1 MTAPPQTYA
10 TQRRRTYLIGRARP
24 QALIGRNR
32 ETGEILI
39 IVVGAFLGMMSGLL
53 IPMLTF
59 RIVGLVGFPM
69 LALSAVYMPYR
80 GRTFYRWFEVS
91 RSFRR
96 TLRRGARYRSGAPEA
111 GVTLDGREIE
121 IGTPP
126 GVGRVKWLAA
136 AFGPDEIAVL
146 LHPDRRAIT
155 AAIEIEGPGVGL
167 RDSEDQEALV
177 ERFGTLLKHVANGD
191 GHVTR
196 LQMLARTLPA
206 DPDAH
211 ANDVRERGDTAAPG
225 WIQDSYDQLQSMV
238 STSSEQHRAYLVACM
253 VHSREL
259 GHEAQTVAKAARTAP
274 GQYGGA
280 SLPQARGGLRG
291 GPIAKARGKMSQ
303 DEALAVIMAREL
315 TDICAR
321 LTEADI
327 RVRQPLGEARLASL
341 VHSMYDP
348 DHPID
353 HIQAMSQRNAW
364 PAELDARQPTYLQ
377 AKTRESDTRE
387 PWCHATAWVK
397 EWPMTPVG
405 VNFLA
410 PLLVHT
416 PDVIRTVAV
425 CMDLEPTEVA
435 IERMLTEKTNDAA
448 EASRAAKMNRT
459 VDPRD
464 VAAHSRIDQRG
475 DDLASGAAGVNLVGY
490 LTVSSP
496 NPEALARDKRTIR
509 ASAGKS
515 YLKLEWCDREHH
527 RAFVNTLPFATGIR
541 R

>member
-1 MTAPPQTYA
+1 MTVDAQSHAIAP
-10 TQRRRTYLIGRARP
+10 RRTYLIGRARP
-24 QALIGRNR
+24 NAIVGKNR
-32 ETGEILI
+32 ETGEIALI
-39 IVVGAFLGMMSGLL
+39 IAGAFIGMMCGLL
-53 IPMLTF
+53 VPMLTL
-59 RIVGLVGFPM
+59 RIVALVGFPTIA
-69 LALSAVYMPYR
+69 LAAVYVPYN
-80 GRTFYRWFEVS
+80 GRTFYRWFEIN
-91 RSFRR
+91 RSYRR
-96 TLRRGARYRSGAPEA
+96 SVRKGTTGYRSGAAEA
-111 GVTLDGREIE
+111 GTRLDGREVE
-121 IGTPP
+121 VGPPP
-126 GVGRVKWLAA
+126 GIGRINWLAA
-136 AFGPDEIAVL
+136 PFGPDEIAVL
-146 LHPDRRAIT
+146 LHADRRTVT

-177 ERFGTLLKHVANGD
+177 DRFGTLLKHVANGD
-191 GHVTR
+191 GFVTR

-211 ANDVRERGDTAAPG
+211 AKDVERRGDNGAPV
-225 WIQDSYDQLQSMV
+225 WLKDSYDQLQSMV

-253 VHSREL
+253 HYTRDL
-259 GHEAQTVAKAARTAP
+259 AAEAQAIARATRRS
-274 GQYGGA
+274 GG
-280 SLPQARGGLRG
+280 GGRIDKDAG
-291 GPIAKARGKMSQ
+291 
-303 DEALAVIMAREL
+303 LAVIMAREL

-321 LTEADI
+321 LAEADI
-327 RVRQPLGEARLASL
+327 RVRQPLGQGRLASL
-341 VHSMYDP
+341 IHSMYDP

-353 HIQAMSQRNAW
+353 HIQAMTKRNAW
-364 PAELDARQPTYLQ
+364 PAELDAMEPTYLQ
-377 AKTRESDTRE
+377 AKTRESSTRE

-397 EWPMTPVG
+397 ECPMTPVG

-425 CMDLEPTEVA
+425 CMDLEPTEIA
-435 IERMLTEKTNDAA
+435 IERMLTEKVNDEA

-464 VAAHSRIDQRG
+464 IAAHGRLDQRG
-475 DDLASGAAGVNLVGY
+475 EDLASGAAGVNLVGY
-490 LTVSSP
+490 ITVSSRS
-496 NPEALARDKRTIR
+496 PEGLARDKRTIR

>member
-1 MTAPPQTYA
+1 LTTPSQPITP
-10 TQRRRTYLIGRARP
+10 RRTYLIGRARP
-24 QALIGRNR
+24 NAIVGKNR
-32 ETGEILI
+32 ETGEIALI
-39 IVVGAFLGMMSGLL
+39 IAGAFLGMMSGLL
-53 IPMLTF
+53 VPVLSL
-59 RIVGLVGFPM
+59 RIVLLMGFPL
-69 LALSAVYMPYR
+69 LALAAVYVPFKH
-80 GRTFYRWFEVS
+80 RTFYKWFEIN
-91 RSFRR
+91 RSYKRNLR
-96 TLRRGARYRSGAPEA
+96 SGGTLYRSPAAEVG
-111 GVTLDGREIE
+111 TRLDGREIE
-121 IGTPP
+121 IGPPP
-126 GVGRVKWLAA
+126 GIGRINWLAA
-136 AFGPDEIAVL
+136 PFGPDEIAVL
-146 LHPDRRAIT
+146 LHADRRTVT

-177 ERFGTLLKHVANGD
+177 DRFGTLLKHVANGD
-191 GHVTR
+191 GFVTR

-211 ANDVRERGDTAAPG
+211 AKDVAQRGDQQAPG
-225 WIQDSYDQLQSMV
+225 WLRESYDQLQSMV

-253 VHSREL
+253 HYTREL
-259 GHEAQTVAKAARTAP
+259 AAEAHAMARAARHTA
-274 GQYGGA
+274 GTKSRKLDKDAG
-280 SLPQARGGLRG
+280 
-291 GPIAKARGKMSQ
+291 
-303 DEALAVIMAREL
+303 LAVVMAREL

-321 LTEADI
+321 LAEADI
-327 RVRQPLGEARLASL
+327 RVRQPLGQGRLASL

-353 HIQAMSQRNAW
+353 HIQAMTKRNAW
-364 PAELDARQPTYLQ
+364 PAELDAMQPTYLQ
-377 AKTRESDTRE
+377 AKTRESSTRA
-387 PWCHATAWVK
+387 PWCHSTAWVK

-425 CMDLEPTEVA
+425 CMELEPTEIA
-435 IERMLTEKTNDAA
+435 IERMLTEKTND
-448 EASRAAKMNRT
+448 EADANRAAKMNRT

-464 VAAHSRIDQRG
+464 IAAHGRLDQRG
-475 DDLASGAAGVNLVGY
+475 EDLASGAAGVNLVGY
-490 LTVSSP
+490 ITVSSRS
-496 NPEALARDKRTIR
+496 PEALARDKRTIR

>member
-1 MTAPPQTYA
+1 MTTPSPTLAP
-10 TQRRRTYLIGRARP
+10 RRTYVIGRPRP
-24 QALIGRNR
+24 NAIIGRNR
-32 ETGEILI
+32 ESGEIALI
-39 IVVGAFLGMMSGLL
+39 IGGAFLGMMSGLL
-53 IPMLTF
+53 VPMLSL
-59 RIVGLVGFPM
+59 RVVLLCGFPL
-69 LALSAVYMPYR
+69 LALAAVYVPYR
-80 GRTFYRWFEVS
+80 GRTFYRWFEID
-91 RSFRR
+91 RSYRR
-96 TLRRGARYRSGAPEA
+96 LLRQGATYRSDAAEA
-111 GVTLDGREIE
+111 GTRLDGREVDVAP
-121 IGTPP
+121 PP
-126 GVGRVKWLAA
+126 GVGRITWLSAP
-136 AFGPDEIAVL
+136 FGPDEVAVL
-146 LHPDRRAIT
+146 LHTDRRTVT

-177 ERFGTLLKHVANGD
+177 DRFGTLLKHVANGD
-191 GHVTR
+191 GFVSR

-211 ANDVRERGDTAAPG
+211 ARDVEARGDANAPA
-225 WIQDSYDQLQSMV
+225 WLRESYDQLQSMV

-253 VHSREL
+253 PYTREL
-259 GHEAQTVAKAARTAP
+259 AAESAAIAKAASRA
-274 GQYGGA
+274 GGRRL
-280 SLPQARGGLRG
+280 SR
-291 GPIAKARGKMSQ
+291 
-303 DEALAVIMAREL
+303 DEGLAVIMAREL

-327 RVRQPLGEARLASL
+327 RVRQPLGPARLASL
-341 VHSMYDP
+341 IHSMYDP

-353 HIQAMSQRNAW
+353 HIQAMTKRNAW
-364 PAELDARQPTYLQ
+364 PAELDAREPTYLQ
-377 AKTRESDTRE
+377 AKTRESPTRE

-435 IERMLTEKTNDAA
+435 IERMLTEKTNEEA

-459 VDPRD
+459 IDPRD
-464 VAAHSRIDQRG
+464 IAAHQRVDQRG
-475 DDLASGAAGVNLVGY
+475 QDLASGAAGVNLVGWI
-490 LTVSSP
+490 TVSSR
-496 NPEALARDKRTIR
+496 NPDALARDKRTIR

>member
-1 MTAPPQTYA
+1 MSTQSHPIAP
-10 TQRRRTYLIGRARP
+10 RRTYLIGRARP
-24 QALIGRNR
+24 NAIVGKNR
-32 ETGEILI
+32 ETGEIALI
-39 IVVGAFLGMMSGLL
+39 IVGAFLGMMCGLL
-53 IPMLTF
+53 VPMLPL
-59 RIVGLVGFPM
+59 RIASLTGFPM
-69 LALSAVYMPYR
+69 LGLALVYVPYK
-80 GRTFYRWFEVS
+80 GRTFYKWFEIR

-96 TLRRGARYRSGAPEA
+96 TVRRGAGYRSGAAEA
-111 GVTLDGREIE
+111 GIRLDGREVE
-121 IGTPP
+121 IGPPP
-126 GVGRVKWLAA
+126 GIGRINWLSAP
-136 AFGPDEIAVL
+136 FGPDEIAVL
-146 LHPDRRAIT
+146 LHADRKTVT

-177 ERFGTLLKHVANGD
+177 DRFGTLLKHVANGD
-191 GHVTR
+191 GFVTR
-196 LQMLARTLPA
+196 IQMLARTLPA

-211 ANDVRERGDTAAPG
+211 AKDVAQRGDRSSPA
-225 WIQDSYDQLQSMV
+225 WLQESYDQLQSMV

-253 VHSREL
+253 HYTREL
-259 GHEAQTVAKAARTAP
+259 AAEAHTMARAARMH
-274 GQYGGA
+274 Q
-280 SLPQARGGLRG
+280 GGLLRKKLDRDAG
-291 GPIAKARGKMSQ
+291 
-303 DEALAVIMAREL
+303 LAVVMAREL

-321 LTEADI
+321 LAEADI
-327 RVRQPLGEARLASL
+327 RVRQPLGQARLASL

-353 HIQAMSQRNAW
+353 HIQAMSKRNAW
-364 PAELDARQPTYLQ
+364 PAELDAMEPTYLQ
-377 AKTRESDTRE
+377 AKTRESTTRA

-397 EWPMTPVG
+397 EWPLTPVG

-425 CMDLEPTEVA
+425 CMDLEPTEIA
-435 IERMLTEKTNDAA
+435 IERMLTEKTNDDA
-448 EASRAAKMNRT
+448 EASRAAKMNRV

-464 VAAHSRIDQRG
+464 VAHHGRVDQRG
-475 DDLASGAAGVNLVGY
+475 EDLASGAAGVNLVGY
-490 LTVSSP
+490 LTVSSRS
-496 NPEALARDKRTIR
+496 PEALARDKRTIR

>member
-1 MTAPPQTYA
+1 MEAQSHPIAP
-10 TQRRRTYLIGRARP
+10 RRTYLIGRARP
-24 QALIGRNR
+24 NAIVGKNR
-32 ETGEILI
+32 ETGEIALI
-39 IVVGAFLGMMSGLL
+39 IAGGFIGMMCGLL
-53 IPMLTF
+53 VPVLML
-59 RIVGLVGFPM
+59 RIITLVGFPA
-69 LALSAVYMPYR
+69 LALGAVYVPYR
-80 GRTFYRWFEVS
+80 GRTFYKWFEIN
-91 RSFRR
+91 RSYRR
-96 TLRRGARYRSGAPEA
+96 ITRRGATYRSAVAEA
-111 GVTLDGREIE
+111 GTRLDGREVE
-121 IGTPP
+121 VGPPP
-126 GVGRVKWLAA
+126 GIGHINWLAA
-136 AFGPDEIAVL
+136 PFGPDEIAVL
-146 LHPDRRAIT
+146 LHADRRTVT

-177 ERFGTLLKHVANGD
+177 DRFGTLLKHVANGD
-191 GHVTR
+191 GFVTR

-211 ANDVRERGDTAAPG
+211 AKDVERRGDANSPE
-225 WIQDSYDQLQSMV
+225 WLKDSYDQLQSMV

-253 VHSREL
+253 HYTREL
-259 GHEAQTVAKAARTAP
+259 SAEAQAMAR
-274 GQYGGA
+274 A
-280 SLPQARGGLRG
+280 SRHS
-291 GPIAKARGKMSQ
+291 GKRI
-303 DEALAVIMAREL
+303 DRDAGLAVVMAREL

-321 LTEADI
+321 LAEADI
-327 RVRQPLGEARLASL
+327 RVRQPLGQSRLASL

-353 HIQAMSQRNAW
+353 HIQAMTQRNAW
-364 PAELDARQPTYLQ
+364 PAELDAMEPTYLQ
-377 AKTRESDTRE
+377 AKTRESSTRA

-425 CMDLEPTEVA
+425 CMDLEPTELA
-435 IERMLTEKTNDAA
+435 IERMLTEKTNDEA
-448 EASRAAKMNRT
+448 EASRQAKMNRT

-464 VAAHSRIDQRG
+464 IAAHGRLDQRG

-490 LTVSSP
+490 ITVSSRS
-496 NPEALARDKRTIR
+496 PEALARDKRTIR

>member
-1 MTAPPQTYA
+1 MTTQSHQLHPVAP
-10 TQRRRTYLIGRARP
+10 RRTYLIGRARP
-24 QALIGRNR
+24 NAIVGKNR
-32 ETGEILI
+32 ESGEIGMI
-39 IVVGAFLGMMSGLL
+39 IAGAFLGMMSGLL
-53 IPMLTF
+53 VPDITL
-59 RIVGLVGFPM
+59 RIASLVGFPM
-69 LALSAVYMPYR
+69 LALAAVYVPYK
-80 GRTFYRWFEVS
+80 GRTFYRWFEIS
-91 RSFRR
+91 RSYKRI
-96 TLRRGARYRSGAPEA
+96 LRRGTAYRSGAMEA
-111 GVTLDGREIE
+111 GIRGADGREVE
-121 IGTPP
+121 VGPPP
-126 GVGRVKWLAA
+126 GIGRINWLAA
-136 AFGPDEIAVL
+136 PFGPDEIAVL
-146 LHPDRRAIT
+146 LHADRRTVT

-177 ERFGTLLKHVANGD
+177 DRFGTLLKHVANGD
-191 GHVTR
+191 GFVTR
-196 LQMLARTLPA
+196 IQMLARTLPA

-211 ANDVRERGDTAAPG
+211 AKDVAQRGDTQAPG
-225 WIQDSYDQLQSMV
+225 WLRDSYEQLQSMV

-253 VHSREL
+253 HYTREL
-259 GHEAQTVAKAARTAP
+259 AAEAQTIARAA
-274 GQYGGA
+274 
-280 SLPQARGGLRG
+280 LPHKGRRLDRDAGLA
-291 GPIAKARGKMSQ
+291 I
-303 DEALAVIMAREL
+303 VMAREL

-321 LTEADI
+321 LAEADI
-327 RVRQPLGEARLASL
+327 RVRQPLGQSRLASL

-353 HIQAMSQRNAW
+353 HIQAMTKRNAW
-364 PAELDARQPTYLQ
+364 PAELDAVEPTYLQ
-377 AKTRESDTRE
+377 AKTRESSTRA

-425 CMDLEPTEVA
+425 TMDLEPTEVA
-435 IERMLTEKTNDAA
+435 IERMLTEKTNDEAD
-448 EASRAAKMNRT
+448 ASRAAKMNRT

-464 VAAHSRIDQRG
+464 IAAHGRLDQRG
-475 DDLASGAAGVNLVGY
+475 EDLASGAAGVNLVGY
-490 LTVSSP
+490 ITVSSRS
-496 NPEALARDKRTIR
+496 PEALARDKRTIR

>member
-1 MTAPPQTYA
+1 M
-10 TQRRRTYLIGRARP
+10 IGKARP
-24 QALIGRNR
+24 NAIVGKNR
-32 ETGEILI
+32 ETGEIALI
-39 IVVGAFLGMMSGLL
+39 IAGAGLGMISGLAVPVL
-53 IPMLTF
+53 LL
-59 RIVGLVGFPM
+59 RIVGLVGWPL
-69 LALSAVYMPYR
+69 LALAAVYMPYR
-80 GRTFYRWFEVS
+80 RRTFYRWFEIN
-91 RSFRR
+91 RTYRR
-96 TLRRGARYRSGAPEA
+96 TLRTTPTYRSAVQEA
-111 GVTLDGREIE
+111 GVALDGREVE
-121 IGTPP
+121 IGPPP
-126 GVGRVKWLAA
+126 GIGRISWLAA
-136 AFGPDEIAVL
+136 PFGPDEIAVL
-146 LHPDRRAIT
+146 LHVDRRTVT

-191 GHVTR
+191 GFVTR

-211 ANDVRERGDTAAPG
+211 AKDVAQRGDPDADR
-225 WIQDSYDQLQSMV
+225 WLKDSYEQLQSMV

-253 VHSREL
+253 HFTREL
-259 GHEAQTVAKAARTAP
+259 AAEGNAMARAGSVRGAKVDKDSGLAA
-274 GQYGGA
+274 
-280 SLPQARGGLRG
+280 
-291 GPIAKARGKMSQ
+291 
-303 DEALAVIMAREL
+303 VMAREL
-315 TDICAR
+315 NDICAR
-321 LTEADI
+321 LAEADI
-327 RVRQPLGEARLASL
+327 RVRQPLGQARLASL

-353 HIQAMSQRNAW
+353 HIQAMTRRNAW
-364 PAELDARQPTYLQ
+364 PAELDATDPTFLQ
-377 AKTRESDTRE
+377 AKTRESSTRA
-387 PWCHATAWVK
+387 PWHHSTAWVK

-425 CMDLEPTEVA
+425 TMDLEPTDVA
-435 IERMLTEKTNDAA
+435 IERMLTEKTNDDA
-448 EASRAAKMNRT
+448 EASRAAKMNRV

-464 VAAHSRIDQRG
+464 IAHHGRIDQRG
-475 DDLASGAAGVNLVGY
+475 EDLASGAAGVNIVGY
-490 LTVSSP
+490 ITVSSRS
-496 NPEALARDKRTIR
+496 PEALARDKRTIR

>member
-1 MTAPPQTYA
+1 MTTPSHTLTP
-10 TQRRRTYLIGRARP
+10 RRTYLIGRARP
-24 QALIGRNR
+24 NAIIGKNR
-32 ETGEILI
+32 ETGEIAL
-39 IVVGAFLGMMSGLL
+39 IVVGAFLGMMCGLL
-53 IPMLTF
+53 VPVLPLRIALLT
-59 RIVGLVGFPM
+59 GFPM
-69 LALSAVYMPYR
+69 LALAAVYVPYKQ
-80 GRTFYRWFEVS
+80 RTFYKWFEIN
-91 RSFRR
+91 RSFKR
-96 TLRRGARYRSGAPEA
+96 TVRSAGSVYRSGAVEA
-111 GVTLDGREIE
+111 GTRLDGREIE
-121 IGTPP
+121 IGPPP
-126 GVGRVKWLAA
+126 GIGRINWLAA
-136 AFGPDEIAVL
+136 PFGPDEIAVL
-146 LHPDRRAIT
+146 LHADRRTVT

-177 ERFGTLLKHVANGD
+177 DRFGTLLKHVANGD
-191 GHVTR
+191 GFVTR

-211 ANDVRERGDTAAPG
+211 AKDVAQRGDQDSPL
-225 WIQDSYDQLQSMV
+225 WLRDSYDQLQSMV

-253 VHSREL
+253 HYTREL
-259 GHEAQTVAKAARTAP
+259 AAEAHAMARAARSATP
-274 GQYGGA
+274 GTKYRRLDKDAG
-280 SLPQARGGLRG
+280 
-291 GPIAKARGKMSQ
+291 
-303 DEALAVIMAREL
+303 LAVVMAREL

-321 LTEADI
+321 LAEADI
-327 RVRQPLGEARLASL
+327 RVRQPLGQSRLSSL

-348 DHPID
+348 DHPVD
-353 HIQAMSQRNAW
+353 HIQAMTKRNAW
-364 PAELDARQPTYLQ
+364 PAELDALEPTYLQ
-377 AKTRESDTRE
+377 AKTRESSTRA

-425 CMDLEPTEVA
+425 TMDLEPTEVA

-448 EASRAAKMNRT
+448 DASRAAKMNRT

-464 VAAHSRIDQRG
+464 VAAHGRLDQRG
-475 DDLASGAAGVNLVGY
+475 EDLASGAAGVNLVGY
-490 LTVSSP
+490 ITVSSRS
-496 NPEALARDKRTIR
+496 PEALARDKRTIR

>member
-1 MTAPPQTYA
+1 MSSEPLGQYGGQYA
-10 TQRRRTYLIGRARP
+10 QSYVHQRRTYLIGKARP
-24 QALIGRNR
+24 NAPIGRNR
-32 ETGEILI
+32 ESGEIVLI
-39 IVVGAFLGMMSGLL
+39 IFGAFLGMLWGLL
-53 IPMLTF
+53 IPILSL
-59 RIVGLVGFPM
+59 RIVGLVGLPL
-69 LALSAVYMPYR
+69 LAIAAVYIPYR
-80 GRTFYRWFEVS
+80 RRTFYKWVEINRTY
-91 RSFRR
+91 RR
-96 TLRRGARYRSGAPEA
+96 TVRSGRAVWQSA
-111 GVTLDGREIE
+111 AMDSGTRFDGQEIE
-121 IGTPP
+121 VGPPP
-126 GVGRVKWLAA
+126 GVGRLRWLSAP
-136 AFGPDEIAVL
+136 FGPDEVAVL
-146 LHPDRRAIT
+146 MHLERRTVT

-177 ERFGTLLKHVANGD
+177 DRFGTLLKHVANGD
-191 GHVTR
+191 GFVTR
-196 LQMLARTLPA
+196 LQILARTLPA

-211 ANDVRERGDTAAPG
+211 AKDVERRGDHDAPR
-225 WIQDSYDQLQSMV
+225 WLQDSYDQLQSMV

-253 VHSREL
+253 QYNREL
-259 GHEAQTVAKAARTAP
+259 AAEAHAMGRTAT
-274 GQYGGA
+274 GQR
-280 SLPQARGGLRG
+280 ARDDDGL
-291 GPIAKARGKMSQ
+291 A
-303 DEALAVIMAREL
+303 AVMAREL

-321 LTEADI
+321 LAEADI
-327 RVRQPLGEARLASL
+327 RVRQPLGQARLSSL
-341 VHSMYDP
+341 LHSMYDP

-353 HIQAMSQRNAW
+353 HLQAMSRRNAW
-364 PAELDARQPTYLQ
+364 PAELDATHPQYLQ
-377 AKTRESDTRE
+377 AKTRESQTRE

-397 EWPMTPVG
+397 EWPLTPVG

-425 CMDLEPTEVA
+425 TMDLEPTDVA
-435 IERMLTEKTNDAA
+435 IERMLTEKTNDEA

-464 VAAHSRIDQRG
+464 LAHTGRVDQRG

-490 LTVSSP
+490 ITVSSR

>member
-1 MTAPPQTYA
+1 VSAPPHTL
-10 TQRRRTYLIGRARP
+10 TRRRTYLIGRARP
-24 QALIGRNR
+24 QALVGRNR
-32 ETGEILI
+32 ETGEIALI
-39 IVVGAFLGMMSGLL
+39 VLGAFLGMMSGIL
-53 IPMLTF
+53 IPVLTV
-59 RIVGLVGFPM
+59 RVVGLAGFPLVA
-69 LALSAVYMPYR
+69 LAAVYMPYN
-80 GRTFYRWFEVS
+80 GRTFYRWFEIS

-96 TLRRGARYRSGAPEA
+96 TLRRGATYRSTAQEA
-111 GVTLDGREIE
+111 GITLDGREVE
-121 IGTPP
+121 VGSPP
-126 GVGRVKWLAA
+126 GVGPVTWLAT
-136 AFGPDEIAVL
+136 AFGPDELAVL
-146 LHPDRRAIT
+146 LHTDRRTVT

-211 ANDVRERGDTAAPG
+211 ANDVRERGDDRAPG
-225 WIQDSYDQLQSMV
+225 WIRESYEQLASMV

-253 VHSREL
+253 HHSREL
-259 GHEAQTVAKAARTAP
+259 GNEAQSIARAARTA
-274 GQYGGA
+274 
-280 SLPQARGGLRG
+280 RGDR
-291 GPIAKARGKMSQ
+291 RHRMTR
-303 DEALAVIMAREL
+303 DDALAIVMAREL

-341 VHSMYDP
+341 IHSMYDP

-353 HIQAMSQRNAW
+353 HLQAMSRRNAW
-364 PAELDARQPTYLQ
+364 PAELDAREPTYLQ

-425 CMDLEPTEVA
+425 CMDLEPTEIA
-435 IERMLTEKTNDAA
+435 IERMLTEKTNDDA

-464 VAAHSRIDQRG
+464 VAANSRVDQRG

-496 NPEALARDKRTIR
+496 HPEALARDKRTIR

>member
-1 MTAPPQTYA
+1 MT
-10 TQRRRTYLIGRARP
+10 TQSHPITPRRTYLIGRARP
-24 QALIGRNR
+24 NAIIGKNR
-32 ETGEILI
+32 ETGEIALI
-39 IVVGAFLGMMSGLL
+39 IAGAFLGMMCGLL
-53 IPMLTF
+53 VPVLSL
-59 RIVGLVGFPM
+59 RIVLLAGFPM
-69 LALSAVYMPYR
+69 LALAAVYVPYR
-80 GRTFYRWFEVS
+80 GRTFYRWYEVN
-91 RSFRR
+91 RSYKRV
-96 TLRRGARYRSGAPEA
+96 LRQGTTYRSAAMEA
-111 GVTLDGREIE
+111 GTRLDGSEIE
-121 IGTPP
+121 IGPPP
-126 GVGRVKWLAA
+126 GIGRINWLSAP
-136 AFGPDEIAVL
+136 FGPDEIAVL
-146 LHPDRRAIT
+146 LHADRRTVT

-177 ERFGTLLKHVANGD
+177 DRFGTLLKHVANGD
-191 GHVTR
+191 GFVTR
-196 LQMLARTLPA
+196 IQMLARTLPA

-211 ANDVRERGDTAAPG
+211 AKDVAQRGDPGAPR
-225 WIQDSYDQLQSMV
+225 WLLDSYDQLLSMV

-253 VHSREL
+253 HYTREL
-259 GHEAQTVAKAARTAP
+259 AAEAHAIARAARHAA
-274 GQYGGA
+274 GGRRQRLDKDA
-280 SLPQARGGLRG
+280 G
-291 GPIAKARGKMSQ
+291 
-303 DEALAVIMAREL
+303 LAVVMAREL

-321 LTEADI
+321 LAEADI
-327 RVRQPLGEARLASL
+327 RVRQPLGQSRLASL
-341 VHSMYDP
+341 IHSMYDP

-353 HIQAMSQRNAW
+353 HIQAMSKRNAW
-364 PAELDARQPTYLQ
+364 PAELDAVEPTYLQ
-377 AKTRESDTRE
+377 AKTRESSTRA

-425 CMDLEPTEVA
+425 TMDLEPTEIA
-435 IERMLTEKTNDAA
+435 IERMLTEKTNDEA

-464 VAAHSRIDQRG
+464 IAAHGRLDQRG
-475 DDLASGAAGVNLVGY
+475 EDLASGAAGVNLVGY
-490 LTVSSP
+490 ITVSSRS
-496 NPEALARDKRTIR
+496 PEALARDKRTIR

>member
-1 MTAPPQTYA
+1 MTTQSQPVAP
-10 TQRRRTYLIGRARP
+10 RRTYLVGRARP
-24 QALIGRNR
+24 NAIVGKNR
-32 ETGEILI
+32 ETGEIALI
-39 IVVGAFLGMMSGLL
+39 IVGAFLGMMSGLL
-53 IPMLTF
+53 VPVLPLRIALLAGLPM
-59 RIVGLVGFPM
+59 VGI
-69 LALSAVYMPYR
+69 AAVYLPYK
-80 GRTFYRWFEVS
+80 GRTFYKWFEIN
-91 RSFRR
+91 RSYKRM
-96 TLRRGARYRSGAPEA
+96 LKRGTAYRSVAAESG
-111 GVTLDGREIE
+111 TRLDGREVE
-121 IGTPP
+121 IGPPP
-126 GVGRVKWLAA
+126 GIGRVGWLAA
-136 AFGPDEIAVL
+136 PFGPDEIAVL
-146 LHPDRRAIT
+146 LHADRRTVT

-177 ERFGTLLKHVANGD
+177 DRFGTLLKHVANGD
-191 GHVTR
+191 GFVTR

-211 ANDVRERGDTAAPG
+211 AKDVTQRGDAAAPA
-225 WIQDSYDQLQSMV
+225 WLKESYEQLQSMV

-253 VHSREL
+253 HYTREL
-259 GHEAQTVAKAARTAP
+259 AAEANVMARAARHAS
-274 GQYGGA
+274 GA
-280 SLPQARGGLRG
+280 RKLDRDAG
-291 GPIAKARGKMSQ
+291 
-303 DEALAVIMAREL
+303 LAVVMAREL

-321 LTEADI
+321 LAEADI
-327 RVRQPLGEARLASL
+327 RVRQPLGQSRLASL

-353 HIQAMSQRNAW
+353 HIQAMTKRNAW
-364 PAELDARQPTYLQ
+364 PAELDAMEPTYLQ
-377 AKTRESDTRE
+377 AKTRESSTRA

-425 CMDLEPTEVA
+425 TMDLEPTEVA
-435 IERMLTEKTNDAA
+435 IERMLTEKTNDEAD
-448 EASRAAKMNRT
+448 ASRAAKMNRT

-464 VAAHSRIDQRG
+464 IAAHGRLDQRG
-475 DDLASGAAGVNLVGY
+475 EDLASGAAGVNLVGY
-490 LTVSSP
+490 ITVSSRS
-496 NPEALARDKRTIR
+496 PEALARDKRTIR

>member
-1 MTAPPQTYA
+1 MTTQSQPVAP
-10 TQRRRTYLIGRARP
+10 RRTYLVGRARP
-24 QALIGRNR
+24 NAIVGKNR
-32 ETGEILI
+32 ETGEIALI
-39 IVVGAFLGMMSGLL
+39 IVGAFLGMMSGLL
-53 IPMLTF
+53 VPLLPLRIALLAGLPM
-59 RIVGLVGFPM
+59 VGI
-69 LALSAVYMPYR
+69 AAVYLPYK
-80 GRTFYRWFEVS
+80 GRTFYKWFEIN
-91 RSFRR
+91 RSFKRM
-96 TLRRGARYRSGAPEA
+96 LKRGTAYRSVAAESG
-111 GVTLDGREIE
+111 TRLDGREVE
-121 IGTPP
+121 IGPPP
-126 GVGRVKWLAA
+126 GIGRVGWLAA
-136 AFGPDEIAVL
+136 PFGPDEIAVL
-146 LHPDRRAIT
+146 LHADRRTVT

-177 ERFGTLLKHVANGD
+177 DRFGTLLKHVANGD
-191 GHVTR
+191 GFVTR

-211 ANDVRERGDTAAPG
+211 AKDVSQRGDTTAPA
-225 WIQDSYDQLQSMV
+225 WLKESYEQLQSMV

-253 VHSREL
+253 HYTRDL
-259 GHEAQTVAKAARTAP
+259 AAEANVMARAARH
-274 GQYGGA
+274 A
-280 SLPQARGGLRG
+280 SGSRKLDRDAG
-291 GPIAKARGKMSQ
+291 
-303 DEALAVIMAREL
+303 LAVVMAREL

-321 LTEADI
+321 LAEADI
-327 RVRQPLGEARLASL
+327 RVRQPLGQSRLASL

-353 HIQAMSQRNAW
+353 HIQAMTKRNAW
-364 PAELDARQPTYLQ
+364 PAELDAMEPTYLQ
-377 AKTRESDTRE
+377 AKTRESSTRA

-425 CMDLEPTEVA
+425 TMDLEPTEVA
-435 IERMLTEKTNDAA
+435 IERMLTEKTNDEAD
-448 EASRAAKMNRT
+448 ASRAAKMNRT
-459 VDPRD
+459 IDPRD
-464 VAAHSRIDQRG
+464 IAAHGRLDQRG
-475 DDLASGAAGVNLVGY
+475 EDLASGAAGVNLVGY
-490 LTVSSP
+490 ITVSSRS
-496 NPEALARDKRTIR
+496 PEALARDKRTIR

>member
-1 MTAPPQTYA
+1 MTTPSHTIAP
-10 TQRRRTYLIGRARP
+10 RRTYLIGRARP
-24 QALIGRNR
+24 NAIVGKNR
-32 ETGEILI
+32 ETGEIALI
-39 IVVGAFLGMMSGLL
+39 IAGAFLGMMSGLIVPIL
-53 IPMLTF
+53 SL
-59 RIVGLVGFPM
+59 RIVLLTGFP
-69 LALSAVYMPYR
+69 SSPWR
-80 GRTFYRWFEVS
+80 SCTSRTSTAPSTNGS
-91 RSFRR
+91 RSTAATSAPCAAVRPTAPPPWRR
-96 TLRRGARYRSGAPEA
+96 ASAPTGVRSRSDRPRHRPDQLARRP
-111 GVTLDGREIE
+111 
-121 IGTPP
+121 
-126 GVGRVKWLAA
+126 
-136 AFGPDEIAVL
+136 FGPDEIAVL
-146 LHPDRRAIT
+146 LHADRRTVT

-177 ERFGTLLKHVANGD
+177 DRFGTLLKHVANGD
-191 GHVTR
+191 GFVTR
-196 LQMLARTLPA
+196 IQMLARTLPA

-211 ANDVRERGDTAAPG
+211 AKDVAQRGDKASPG
-225 WIQDSYDQLQSMV
+225 WLQDSYDQLQSMV

-253 VHSREL
+253 HYTREL
-259 GHEAQTVAKAARTAP
+259 AAEANAMARAAR
-274 GQYGGA
+274 
-280 SLPQARGGLRG
+280 PQAGRRLDRDAG
-291 GPIAKARGKMSQ
+291 
-303 DEALAVIMAREL
+303 LAVVMAREL

-321 LTEADI
+321 LAEADI
-327 RVRQPLGEARLASL
+327 RVRQPLGQSRLASL

-353 HIQAMSQRNAW
+353 HIQAMTKRNAW
-364 PAELDARQPTYLQ
+364 PAELDAVEPTFLQ
-377 AKTRESDTRE
+377 AKTRESVTRA
-387 PWCHATAWVK
+387 PWCHSTAWVK

-435 IERMLTEKTNDAA
+435 IERMLTEKTNDEA
-448 EASRAAKMNRT
+448 EASRQAKMNRT

-464 VAAHSRIDQRG
+464 IAAHGRLDQRG
-475 DDLASGAAGVNLVGY
+475 EDLASGAAGVNLVGY
-490 LTVSSP
+490 ITVSSRS
-496 NPEALARDKRTIR
+496 PEALARDKRTIR

>member
-1 MTAPPQTYA
+1 MQAQSQPVA
-10 TQRRRTYLIGRARP
+10 ARRTYLIGRARP
-24 QALIGRNR
+24 NAVVGKNR
-32 ETGEILI
+32 ETGEIALI
-39 IVVGAFLGMMSGLL
+39 IAGAFLGMMCGLL
-53 IPMLTF
+53 VPVLPLRIMSLT
-59 RIVGLVGFPM
+59 GCPL
-69 LALSAVYMPYR
+69 LALAAVYVPYK
-80 GRTFYRWFEVS
+80 GRTFYKWFEIN
-91 RSFRR
+91 RSYKRI
-96 TLRRGARYRSGAPEA
+96 LRRGAGYRSSAAEA
-111 GVTLDGREIE
+111 GTRLDGREVE
-121 IGTPP
+121 IGPPP
-126 GVGRVKWLAA
+126 GIGRITWLAA
-136 AFGPDEIAVL
+136 PFGPDEIAVL
-146 LHPDRRAIT
+146 LHADRRTVT

-177 ERFGTLLKHVANGD
+177 DRFGTLLKHVANGD
-191 GHVTR
+191 GYVTR

-211 ANDVRERGDTAAPG
+211 AKDVERRGDPG
-225 WIQDSYDQLQSMV
+225 SPKWLQDSYEQLQSMV

-253 VHSREL
+253 HYTRDLAS
-259 GHEAQTVAKAARTAP
+259 EAQVIARASRHE
-274 GQYGGA
+274 GGGRRR
-280 SLPQARGGLRG
+280 LDRDGG
-291 GPIAKARGKMSQ
+291 
-303 DEALAVIMAREL
+303 LAVIMAREL

-321 LTEADI
+321 LAEADI
-327 RVRQPLGEARLASL
+327 RVRQPLGQARLASL

-353 HIQAMSQRNAW
+353 HIQAMTQRNAW
-364 PAELDARQPTYLQ
+364 PAELDATEPQYLQ
-377 AKTRESDTRE
+377 AKTRESATRA
-387 PWCHATAWVK
+387 PWCHGTAWVK

-425 CMDLEPTEVA
+425 CMDLEPTDVA
-435 IERMLTEKTNDAA
+435 IERMLTEKTNDDAD
-448 EASRAAKMNRT
+448 ASRAAKMNRV

-464 VAAHSRIDQRG
+464 VAHHSRVDQRG
-475 DDLASGAAGVNLVGY
+475 EDLASGAAGVNLVGY
-490 LTVSSP
+490 ITVSSRS
-496 NPEALARDKRTIR
+496 PEALARDKRTIR

>member
-1 MTAPPQTYA
+1 MT
-10 TQRRRTYLIGRARP
+10 TQPIAQRRTYLIGKARP
-24 QALIGRNR
+24 NAIVGKNR
-32 ETGEILI
+32 QTGEIALLVI
-39 IVVGAFLGMMSGLL
+39 GAFIGMVWGLAITIL
-53 IPMLTF
+53 PL
-59 RIVGLVGFPM
+59 RIAGLVGFPV
-69 LALSAVYMPYR
+69 LAFAAVFMPYR
-80 GRTFYRWFEVS
+80 GRTFYRWFEIN
-91 RSFRR
+91 RTYRR
-96 TLRRGARYRSGAPEA
+96 TLRSSAVYRSAASEA
-111 GVTLDGREIE
+111 GISLDGREVE
-121 IGTPP
+121 IGPPP
-126 GVGRVKWLAA
+126 GIGQISWLAA
-136 AFGPDEIAVL
+136 PFGPDEIAVL
-146 LHPDRRAIT
+146 LHLDRRTVT

-191 GHVTR
+191 GFVTR

-211 ANDVRERGDTAAPG
+211 AKDVAQRGDNNAPA
-225 WIQDSYDQLQSMV
+225 WLQTSYDQLQSMV

-253 VHSREL
+253 HYTRDLAAEAHAMAKATGHSRDE
-259 GHEAQTVAKAARTAP
+259 
-274 GQYGGA
+274 
-280 SLPQARGGLRG
+280 GLA
-291 GPIAKARGKMSQ
+291 I
-303 DEALAVIMAREL
+303 VMAREL
-315 TDICAR
+315 NDICAR

-327 RVRQPLGEARLASL
+327 RVRQPLGQARLASL
-341 VHSMYDP
+341 LHSMYDP

-353 HIQAMSQRNAW
+353 HIQAMTRRNAW
-364 PAELDARQPTYLQ
+364 PAELDATQPTYLQ
-377 AKTRESDTRE
+377 AKTRESATRA

-397 EWPMTPVG
+397 EWPLTPVG

-425 CMDLEPTEVA
+425 TMDLEPTDVA
-435 IERMLTEKTNDAA
+435 IERMLTEKTNDDA
-448 EASRAAKMNRT
+448 EASRAAKMNRV

-464 VAAHSRIDQRG
+464 VAHHTRVDQRG
-475 DDLASGAAGVNLVGY
+475 EDLASGAAGVNLVGY
-490 LTVSSP
+490 ITVSARS
-496 NPEALARDKRTIR
+496 PEALARDKRTIR

>member
-1 MTAPPQTYA
+1 MTTQSHQLHPVAP
-10 TQRRRTYLIGRARP
+10 RRTYLIGRARP
-24 QALIGRNR
+24 NAIVGKNR
-32 ETGEILI
+32 ETGEIALI
-39 IVVGAFLGMMSGLL
+39 IVGAFLGMMSGLL
-53 IPMLTF
+53 VPDLTL
-59 RIVGLVGFPM
+59 RIVTLAGFPL
-69 LALSAVYMPYR
+69 LALAAVYVPYR
-80 GRTFYRWFEVS
+80 GRTFYRWFEIS
-91 RSFRR
+91 RSYKR
-96 TLRRGARYRSGAPEA
+96 TLRRGTAYRSSAMEA
-111 GVTLDGREIE
+111 GTRAADGREVE
-121 IGTPP
+121 VGPPP
-126 GVGRVKWLAA
+126 GIGRINWLAA
-136 AFGPDEIAVL
+136 PFGPDEIAVL
-146 LHPDRRAIT
+146 LHADRRTVT

-177 ERFGTLLKHVANGD
+177 DRFGTLLKHVANGD
-191 GHVTR
+191 GFVTR

-211 ANDVRERGDTAAPG
+211 AKDVAQRGDATAPT
-225 WIQDSYDQLQSMV
+225 WLRDSYDQLQSMV

-253 VHSREL
+253 HYTREL
-259 GHEAQTVAKAARTAP
+259 AAEATTIARAGSTKGHKLDRDA
-274 GQYGGA
+274 
-280 SLPQARGGLRG
+280 GLA
-291 GPIAKARGKMSQ
+291 I
-303 DEALAVIMAREL
+303 VMAREL

-321 LTEADI
+321 LAEADI
-327 RVRQPLGEARLASL
+327 RVRQPLGQGRLSSL

-353 HIQAMSQRNAW
+353 HIQAMTKRNAW
-364 PAELDARQPTYLQ
+364 PAELDAVEPTYLQ
-377 AKTRESDTRE
+377 AKTRESSTRA
-387 PWCHATAWVK
+387 PWCHATAWIK

-425 CMDLEPTEVA
+425 TMDLEPTEIA
-435 IERMLTEKTNDAA
+435 IERMLTEKTNDEAD
-448 EASRAAKMNRT
+448 ASRAAKMNRT

-464 VAAHSRIDQRG
+464 IAAHGRLDQRG
-475 DDLASGAAGVNLVGY
+475 EDLASGAAGVNLVGY
-490 LTVSSP
+490 ITVSSRS
-496 NPEALARDKRTIR
+496 PEALARDKRTIR

>member
-1 MTAPPQTYA
+1 MT
-10 TQRRRTYLIGRARP
+10 TQSHAITPRRTYLIGRARP
-24 QALIGRNR
+24 NAIIGKNR
-32 ETGEILI
+32 ETGEIALI
-39 IVVGAFLGMMSGLL
+39 IAGAFVGMMCGLL
-53 IPMLTF
+53 VPVLSL
-59 RIVGLVGFPM
+59 RIVLLAGFPM
-69 LALSAVYMPYR
+69 LALAAVYVPYR
-80 GRTFYRWFEVS
+80 GRTFYRWYEVN
-91 RSFRR
+91 RSYKR
-96 TLRRGARYRSGAPEA
+96 TLRQGTAYRSGAMEA
-111 GVTLDGREIE
+111 GTRLDGREVE
-121 IGTPP
+121 IAPPP
-126 GVGRVKWLAA
+126 GIGRINWLSAP
-136 AFGPDEIAVL
+136 FGPDEIAVL
-146 LHPDRRAIT
+146 LHADRRTVT

-177 ERFGTLLKHVANGD
+177 DRFGTLLKHVANGD
-191 GHVTR
+191 GFVTR
-196 LQMLARTLPA
+196 IQMLARTLPA

-211 ANDVRERGDTAAPG
+211 AKDVAQRGDPNAPR
-225 WIQDSYDQLQSMV
+225 WLLDSYDQLLSMV

-253 VHSREL
+253 HYTREL
-259 GHEAQTVAKAARTAP
+259 AAEAHAIARAARHTGP
-274 GQYGGA
+274 GGRRQRLDKDAG
-280 SLPQARGGLRG
+280 
-291 GPIAKARGKMSQ
+291 IA
-303 DEALAVIMAREL
+303 VVMAREL

-321 LTEADI
+321 LAEADI
-327 RVRQPLGEARLASL
+327 RVRQPLGQSRLASL

-353 HIQAMSQRNAW
+353 HIQAMTKRNAW
-364 PAELDARQPTYLQ
+364 PAELDAASPTHLQ
-377 AKTRESDTRE
+377 AKTRESATRA

-425 CMDLEPTEVA
+425 TMDLEPTEIA
-435 IERMLTEKTNDAA
+435 IERMLTEKTNDEA

-464 VAAHSRIDQRG
+464 IAAHGRLDQRG
-475 DDLASGAAGVNLVGY
+475 EDLASGAAGVNLVGY
-490 LTVSSP
+490 ITVSSRS
-496 NPEALARDKRTIR
+496 PEALARDKRTIR

>member
-1 MTAPPQTYA
+1 MTSHTPAIAP
-10 TQRRRTYLIGRARP
+10 RRTYLIGRARP
-24 QALIGRNR
+24 NAIIGKNR
-32 ETGEILI
+32 ETGEIALI
-39 IVVGAFLGMMSGLL
+39 IVGAFLGMMCGLL
-53 IPMLTF
+53 VPVLPLRIATLT
-59 RIVGLVGFPM
+59 GFPM
-69 LALSAVYMPYR
+69 LALAAVYVPYKH
-80 GRTFYRWFEVS
+80 RTFYKWFEIN
-91 RSFRR
+91 RSYRR
-96 TLRRGARYRSGAPEA
+96 TLRGGATYRSGAAEA
-111 GVTLDGREIE
+111 GTRLDGREVE
-121 IGTPP
+121 VGPPP
-126 GVGRVKWLAA
+126 GIGRIVWLSAP
-136 AFGPDEIAVL
+136 FGPDEIAVL
-146 LHPDRRAIT
+146 LHADRRTVT

-177 ERFGTLLKHVANGD
+177 DRFGTLLKHVANGD
-191 GHVTR
+191 GFVTR

-211 ANDVRERGDTAAPG
+211 AKDVERRGDAKAPG
-225 WIQDSYDQLQSMV
+225 WLQDSYDQLQSMV

-253 VHSREL
+253 HHTREL
-259 GHEAQTVAKAARTAP
+259 ATEAYTVARAAS
-274 GQYGGA
+274 G
-280 SLPQARGGLRG
+280 
-291 GPIAKARGKMSQ
+291 RGKA
-303 DEALAVIMAREL
+303 DRDAGLAVVMAREL

-321 LTEADI
+321 LAEADI
-327 RVRQPLGEARLASL
+327 RVRQPLGQSRLASL
-341 VHSMYDP
+341 LHSMYDP

-353 HIQAMSQRNAW
+353 HIQAMTRRNAW
-364 PAELDARQPTYLQ
+364 PAELDATQPTYLQ
-377 AKTRESDTRE
+377 AKTRESTTRA

-435 IERMLTEKTNDAA
+435 IERMLTEKTNDEA

-464 VAAHSRIDQRG
+464 LAAHGRLDQRG
-475 DDLASGAAGVNLVGY
+475 EDLASGAAGVNLVGY
-490 LTVSSP
+490 ITVSSRS
-496 NPEALARDKRTIR
+496 PEALARDKRTIR